1 MIIVKALSLVFFHLL
16 FTAIFFQA
24 GLASTA
30 LARER
35 VYSVGVVPQFEAR
48 KLRRIWQPIINY
60 LEQETGYQ
68 FKIVG
73 SPTIG
78 GFEQELL
85 RGDFD
90 FAYMNPLH
98 LVLANG
104 TIGYRPLVRDR
115 GRNLYGVLVV
125 RKGSE
130 IENVFQLAG
139 KTVSFPAPRAL
150 GATLLIKQELEDI
163 FKIEVHS
170 SYAKTHDSVYLNVL
184 LGNAVAGGGVQQTFD
199 RQLKEYRKGLKII
212 HKTKGVPSHPF
223 AVHPAVPEDVATAV
237 QDAFLKLGETSA
249 GRDILAT
256 VPILEVGVSTTSEYS
271 TLERLGLERFYS
283 Q

>member
-1 MIIVKALSLVFFHLL
+1 MKAPFPVFLLLVAILSQVGIVSLVS
-16 FTAIFFQA
+16 AQ
-24 GLASTA
+24 
-30 LARER
+30 ER

-48 KLRRIWQPIINY
+48 KLRHIWQPIINY
-60 LEQETGYQ
+60 LERETGYQ

-78 GFEQELL
+78 DFEQELL
-85 RGDFD
+85 QGDFD

-98 LVLANG
+98 LVLANRK
-104 TIGYRPLVRDR
+104 IGYRPLVRDR
-115 GRNLYGVLVV
+115 GEALCGVLVV
-125 RKGSE
+125 KRGSE
-130 IENVFQLAG
+130 IEEVSQLAG

-163 FKIEVHS
+163 YKIEVFS

-199 RQLKEYRKGLKII
+199 RQKKDYQKGLKII
-212 HKTKGVPSHPF
+212 FRTKAVPSHPF
-223 AVHPAVPEDVATAV
+223 AVHPSVPKEVATAV
-237 QDAFLKLGETSA
+237 QEAFLRLGETLD
-249 GRDILAT
+249 GRNILAAI
-256 VPILEVGVSTTSEYS
+256 PILEVGVATASEYMP
-271 TLERLGLERFYS
+271 LEQLRLERFYP